1 MLDQSSLSAVK
12 LDLWFLKV
20 RIQNSPRLLCLQ
32 DFQQLFPYKL
42 HIAFHFLLYCSSS
55 HTFLLVLQNLWKK
68 RNGKFRMRNLILRK
82 KMTTQ
87 VNCPCKKLRSAYS
100 LLGPVSKVPRPR
112 STSTQD
118 RRQQLSTFNKS
129 NPDIVASFQS
139 FANSISKLQEA
150 KLEMHRDSE
159 RLLVEREA
167 RQLDLQLKHTQML
180 LDTQLE
186 ITKLLTTQTWK

>member
-1 MLDQSSLSAVK
+1 LPTRFPATFSLQAAYCISFFALLQQFTYVSSGPPESVEEE
-12 LDLWFLKV
+12 
-20 RIQNSPRLLCLQ
+20 
-32 DFQQLFPYKL
+32 
-42 HIAFHFLLYCSSS
+42 
-55 HTFLLVLQNLWKK
+55 
-68 RNGKFRMRNLILRK
+68 NGKFRMRNLILRK

-87 VNCPCKKLRSAYS
+87 VNCPCKKLRPAYS

>member
-1 MLDQSSLSAVK
+1 
-12 LDLWFLKV
+12 
-20 RIQNSPRLLCLQ
+20 
-32 DFQQLFPYKL
+32 
-42 HIAFHFLLYCSSS
+42 
-55 HTFLLVLQNLWKK
+55 
-68 RNGKFRMRNLILRK
+68 MRNLILRK

-87 VNCPCKKLRSAYS
+87 VNCPCKKLRPAYS
-100 LLGPVSKVPRPR
+100 LLGPISKVPRPR

-118 RRQQLSTFNKS
+118 RRQELSTFNKS